1 MINFREFAKIRQ
13 SNHPVN
19 PMKIIINEKF
29 DKLSSYVDN
38 LIEISKNQKTWTSSD
53 LIQKLLDIQNK
64 IEILKNDDED
74 YGFAE
79 NKREGQE

>member
-13 SNHPVN
+13 SVN
-19 PMKIIINEKF
+19 PIKIIINEKF

-38 LIEISKNQKTWTSSD
+38 LIEISKNQRTWTSSD
-53 LIQKLLDIQNK
+53 LIEKLLDIQNK
-64 IEILKNDDED
+64 IEILKNDDDD

>member
-13 SNHPVN
+13 SVN
-19 PMKIIINEKF
+19 PIKIIIHEKF

-38 LIEISKNQKTWTSSD
+38 LIEISKNQRTWTSSD
-53 LIQKLLDIQNK
+53 LIEKLLDIQNK
-64 IEILKNDDED
+64 IEILKNDDDD